1 MRKKLE
7 GNGLWESSRMMLIEH
22 KDRILD
28 DAQRQELRRRPELD
42 PQALDELQH
51 IFAQSMEEH
60 SAITLT
66 LFDPEGD
73 RTARGIVMMVNV
85 QHRQLKFRWSEDD
98 WDWISIKD
106 VMDAAP

>member
-7 GNGLWESSRMMLIEH
+7 GNGLWESSRMILIEH

-28 DAQRQELRRRPELD
+28 DAQQQELRRRPELD
-42 PQALDELQH
+42 PQALDELQQ
-51 IFAQSMEEH
+51 IFIQSIEEH

-73 RTARGIVMMVNV
+73 RTARGIVMMVDV
-85 QHRQLKFRWSEDD
+85 QRRQLKFRWSEDD